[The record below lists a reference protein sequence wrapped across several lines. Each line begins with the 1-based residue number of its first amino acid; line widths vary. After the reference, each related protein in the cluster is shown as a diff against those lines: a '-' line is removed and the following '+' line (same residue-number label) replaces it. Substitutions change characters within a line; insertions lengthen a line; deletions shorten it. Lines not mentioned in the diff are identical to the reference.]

1 MADNTEC
8 IAKLKKFASKANKY
22 MKDQTER
29 IKADLEFVGGE
40 QFTDDADR
48 KHRGDSR
55 AEFKFNLTKQYC
67 NQIINQY
74 NKNPYGITIEARK
87 QEAVDKAV
95 IAQSIIRGW
104 EAQEDA
110 QDKYG
115 VAIDNQ
121 VKCGVGY
128 VVLSNDY
135 TSKEG
140 WDQEVKITPIY
151 SPEMVIY
158 DPLAKAVDGADATE
172 VAFVEHIGHEVAESM
187 CGEDENIDFDYI
199 TSPLEGTT
207 WEAPEGSVELITYFR
222 LKKKSTKLILG
233 SDGNN
238 YTPDKKM
245 PRGVKSTK
253 ERNVV
258 KTVVSVYKIIGEK
271 VIAETEL
278 PLSRLPII
286 PFFGEIIRR
295 RNKLDRVGIVY
306 FAKDP
311 ARLINW
317 TASLTAERI
326 AISPKTTRYVDGK
339 SIIKY
344 KDFWQQANKLNP
356 PYLPY
361 DSKVGD
367 ETFNPPTDSNP
378 SVNLSDTST
387 AQQNYQQLLSGVL
400 GMSENGAVT
409 EQGLN
414 ETATSILTR
423 NKSKELANFQYMN
436 NAAKSIKAVG
446 RVLLEMM
453 SIIYDTER
461 MVPVVSEENG
471 KQMVSIDYQQLDI
484 IPDELEVNIEA
495 GPMQATERNEELNGL
510 LALGT
515 MLGPDVALAFADD
528 IVSNTNWKNAKSVA
542 AKLKQMA
549 TTKLGLTDPNAP
561 APAIDPQAQQAL
573 DAASQATEQL
583 QTRINEANNYINM
596 LVTEIQNKD
605 KEIQLGREKMAMDYK
620 KAVDVE
626 AMKQQGALN
635 KVQAELVADAELQAQ
650 KQNAEVDKAMAEQ
663 PQINVIAGI
672 TPRYNSVDGL
682 RSRQF

>member
-1 MADNTEC
+1 MEENTEC
-8 IAKLKKFASKANKY
+8 ITKLKKFASKANKY

-55 AEFKFNLTKQYC
+55 AEFNFNLTKQYC

-115 VAIDNQ
+115 VAIDLQ

-158 DPLAKAVDGADATE
+158 DPLAKAVDGSDATE
-172 VAFVEHIGHEVAESM
+172 CAFVEHIGHEAAEAM
-187 CGEDENIDFDYI
+187 CGEDENVDFDYV

-238 YTPDKKM
+238 YGADKKL

-253 ERNVV
+253 ERSVI
-258 KTVVSVYKIIGEK
+258 KTVVSVHKIIGDK
-271 VIAETEL
+271 VVAETEL

-295 RNKLDRVGIVY
+295 RNKLDRVGVVY

-311 ARLINW
+311 ARLVNW

-326 AISPKTTRYVDGK
+326 AISPKTTRYVDAK

-367 ETFNPPTDSNP
+367 ESFNPPTDSNP

-400 GMSENGAVT
+400 GMAETGALT

-423 NKSKELANFQYMN
+423 SKSKELANFQYMN

-461 MVPVVSEENG
+461 MVPVISEENG
-471 KQMVSIDYQQLDI
+471 KQMMSIDYQQLDI

-495 GPMQATERNEELNGL
+495 GPMQATERMEELNGL

-515 MLGPDVALAFADD
+515 MLGPDVSLAFADD
-528 IVSNTNWKNAKSVA
+528 IVANTNWKNGKAVA

-561 APAIDPQAQQAL
+561 PPAMDPQAQQAL
-573 DAASQATEQL
+573 QAAEQATTQL
-583 QTRINEANNYINM
+583 QTRIDEANNYINM
-596 LVTEIQNKD
+596 LVAEIQNKD
-605 KEIQLGREKMAMDYK
+605 KEIQLGREKMMMDYK
-620 KAVDVE
+620 KAVDLE
-626 AMKQQGALN
+626 AMKQDGALT
-635 KVQAELVADAELQAQ
+635 KVQADMVADATLQAQ
-650 KQNAEVDKAMAEQ
+650 KQNAEVEKAIAAQ
-663 PQINVIAGI
+663 PQINVIAGYE
-672 TPRYNSVDGL
+672 PRYNAVDGL
-682 RSRQF
+682 KTRQF